1 MPVFVAY
8 IKADLENVGSASIDV
23 ETATLTIDV
32 KQGQSDETRE
42 SVTIC
47 REDEVPLDGSRGI
60 ANLVLSDWKASCSV
74 LTADE
79 FTTRFK
85 KKKAALGE
93 TPRTVTDEDSGSW
106 VPVVAFEARGLD
118 VVRWRLRE
126 GDVSVRSAAGYP
138 FEDVD
143 LSDGDWADYDV
154 EADAPVALS
163 DIETKV
169 ELVR

>member
-1 MPVFVAY
+1 M
-8 IKADLENVGSASIDV
+8 
-23 ETATLTIDV
+23 
-32 KQGQSDETRE
+32 
-42 SVTIC
+42 
-47 REDEVPLDGSRGI
+47 
-60 ANLVLSDWKASCSV
+60 

-85 KKKAALGE
+85 KKKQALAE
-93 TPRTVTDEDSGSW
+93 TPRTATEEDSRTGCPSS
-106 VPVVAFEARGLD
+106 PSKAARFG
-118 VVRWRLRE
+118 RRAGTSRE
-126 GDVSVRSAAGYP
+126 GRRQRAVGGRLPLRS
-138 FEDVD
+138 DVD

>member
-1 MPVFVAY
+1 MGFFFSEDPGRRAY
-8 IKADLENVGSASIDV
+8 IRYEK
-23 ETATLTIDV
+23 
-32 KQGQSDETRE
+32 
-42 SVTIC
+42 
-47 REDEVPLDGSRGI
+47 DG
-60 ANLVLSDWKASCSV
+60 AFWFN
-74 LTADE
+74 
-79 FTTRFK
+79 
-85 KKKAALGE
+85 
-93 TPRTVTDEDSGSW
+93 
-106 VPVVAFEARGLD
+106 PVVDERSTSSSTPGFPCNRGDIFLKLGMRGARIIP
-118 VVRWRLRE
+118 WRLRE